1 MGSILLIFA
10 MVVVFVGWA
19 AFKLGFSKGWQ
30 EGYDTGEKAGLKQGK
45 EDGMK
50 AGLKAGIKEHMIST
64 LAEIPEVPGIH
75 ADLHQQAREE
85 ILKVLNTKPAAKPS
99 ALPKTSFM
107 STMWQEYG
115 GWVLVLG
122 FVLLLVYLFRSG

>member
-1 MGSILLIFA
+1 MGSVFLIA
-10 MVVVFVGWA
+10 IVVVFIGWA
-19 AFKLGFSKGWQ
+19 AYKLGFSKGWSD
-30 EGYDTGEKAGLKQGK
+30 GYQSGEQAGLKQGR
-45 EDGMK
+45 EAGMK

-85 ILKVLNTKPAAKPS
+85 ILKQLNSKPAAKPS
-99 ALPKTSFM
+99 VPSQTGFLSM
-107 STMWQEYG
+107 IWQDYG
-115 GWVLVLG
+115 GWLMLVG